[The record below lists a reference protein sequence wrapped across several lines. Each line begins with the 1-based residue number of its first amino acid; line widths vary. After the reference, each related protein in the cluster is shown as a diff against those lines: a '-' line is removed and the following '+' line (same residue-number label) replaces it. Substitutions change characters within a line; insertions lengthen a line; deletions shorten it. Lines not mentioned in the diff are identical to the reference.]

1 MANQEGEENYKE
13 AVEEGEKGKEEASSS
28 TVIGLRRYDS
38 LDIEAAK
45 FTSEHLSNVIHLL
58 ILLILLLL
66 SLCLAYIRCRKIY

>member
-1 MANQEGEENYKE
+1 MANLEGEENYKE

-45 FTSEHLSNVIHLL
+45 FTSERSSKVIHLL
-58 ILLILLLL
+58 ILLLI
-66 SLCLAYIRCRKIY
+66 SLCLANI